1 VIEKAKGKLIKTNG
15 QIEDIEFSEKIVT
28 LKEMQDC
35 VGGYIEFVWLKD
47 NKILVVN
54 EDGKI
59 IGLADNTYATNL
71 INSEGISDFIV
82 GNSLLIDSKYV
93 D

>member
-1 VIEKAKGKLIKTNG
+1 MIEKAKGKLIKTNG